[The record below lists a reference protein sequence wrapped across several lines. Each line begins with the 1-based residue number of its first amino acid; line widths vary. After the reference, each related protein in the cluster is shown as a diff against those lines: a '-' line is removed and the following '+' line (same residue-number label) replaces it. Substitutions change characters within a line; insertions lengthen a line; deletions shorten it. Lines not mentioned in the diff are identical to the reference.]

1 MNVESVACQN
11 YAGYVLS
18 NVMDVSLYRCNDH
31 YGLFGRFVVLAHIWF
46 QDGDGIPHYLC
57 RLHDLRK
64 EHLAV
69 SEQFSDSF
77 HAGHQRPFND
87 LQSAFSLVKEPLQ
100 VGFKVGRHAFDNC
113 FCKTC
118 SVVFVSM
125 ASSVLPV
132 IAVLTVIATFSVI
145 AGLTGNLLLQT
156 CRLHDQP
163 LSSLAVPVEDH
174 ILHAFKKLGLD
185 LVIDLKHR
193 RVDNGHVETGLY
205 RMIEEGRVH
214 GFSHCIVSAE
224 CEREV

>member
-1 MNVESVACQN
+1 
-11 YAGYVLS
+11 
-18 NVMDVSLYRCNDH
+18 MDVSLYRCNDH

-46 QDGDGIPHYLC
+46 QNRDGIPHYLC

-77 HAGHQRPFND
+77 HAGHQRSFDD
-87 LQSAFSLVKEPLQ
+87 LQCAFSLVEESLK
-100 VGFKVGRHAFDNC
+100 VGFKVSRHTFDNC

-125 ASSVLPV
+125 ASAVLPV
-132 IAVLTVIATFSVI
+132 IATLPVI

-174 ILHAFKKLGLD
+174 ILHAFKKHGLD

-193 RVDNGHVETGLY
+193 RIDNGHVEAGLY

>member
-18 NVMDVSLYRCNDH
+18 NVMDVALYRCNDH

-57 RLHDLRK
+57 RLHDLWK

-69 SEQFSDSF
+69 SKQLSDSF
-77 HAGHQRPFND
+77 HAGHQRTFD
-87 LQSAFSLVKEPLQ
+87 YLQCAFSLVEEPLQ
-100 VGFKVGRHAFDNC
+100 VGFKVGRHTFDNR

-125 ASSVLPV
+125 ARLVLS
-132 IAVLTVIATFSVI
+132 VIATLPVI

-163 LSSLAVPVEDH
+163 FGCLTIPVEDH
-174 ILHAFKKLGLD
+174 ILHAFQKFGLD

-193 RVDNGHVETGLY
+193 RIDNGHVETGFY